1 MQRRN
6 SRLAMAFVGLGLLTC
21 AACQHDPAPA
31 ALAQPEAAPAAPM
44 KPLAFVQAAC
54 GGCHAVEATGLSP
67 NPQAPRW
74 VDIANQHGL
83 DRETLASWLADAHN
97 YPEMMD
103 FDLDPDQVQMIADY
117 MITLRSEDYR
127 RQPD

>member
-1 MQRRN
+1 MRHPNARFATAF
-6 SRLAMAFVGLGLLTC
+6 SGLALLACT
-21 AACQHDPAPA
+21 ACQHVSTAAAAEQPA
-31 ALAQPEAAPAAPM
+31 AAPM

-83 DRETLASWLADAHN
+83 DRETLANWLADAHN
-97 YPEMMD
+97 YPEVMD

-117 MITLRSEDYR
+117 MITLRSPDYR